1 MDRRGEVVVIY
12 CGRRP
17 QPSLEVWVGQVGVV
31 GYEPFYV
38 WVIVE
43 LRRSIPKGTVV
54 GRASST
60 DAACAFFEH
69 QTDGILK
76 RFSPSFLCED
86 GCSLSFWFSQLMVV
100 VSNRRH
106 Y

>member
-1 MDRRGEVVVIY
+1 MSCFDVDRRGEVVVIY

-43 LRRSIPKGTVV
+43 LRRSIPMPEGYC
-54 GRASST
+54 RLE
-60 DAACAFFEH
+60 AANLG
-69 QTDGILK
+69 D
-76 RFSPSFLCED
+76 
-86 GCSLSFWFSQLMVV
+86 LM
-100 VSNRRH
+100 R
-106 Y
+106 

>member
-43 LRRSIPKGTVV
+43 LRRSIPKGTV
-54 GRASST
+54 
-60 DAACAFFEH
+60 
-69 QTDGILK
+69 
-76 RFSPSFLCED
+76 P
-86 GCSLSFWFSQLMVV
+86 GCRVALRTAHKVANES
-100 VSNRRH
+100 H
-106 Y
+106 